1 MPEFLERMLRMFT
14 SAPNM
19 DKMGFLSSFFVTEDE
34 DIVDAEMV
42 DIDIVRSDEDVA
54 PVLRDLKTGAV
65 AIAED
70 YYTNKQVKPPIY
82 SLEKPVNVFEL
93 LKKQPGETEYAAIGT
108 WIGRLMIVLK
118 NAFTKMTTM
127 IKYSIE
133 LQASQV
139 LQTGSL
145 SLNDE
150 NGNAAYILDY
160 KPKATHFPTVTTAW
174 NAAGADPLSDLAG
187 LMDVVRDDG
196 LVDVVNLIFGKTAWN
211 DFIGTAKVQAAI
223 NRNGLLLG
231 ALDPRLVGR
240 GGKLMGYID
249 IGSYRV
255 NLFTYNGRYRT
266 YGTDTK
272 APFVGPS
279 KVILLP
285 DIADLDFR
293 LVFGGI
299 PSIGLDAPFDQFLP
313 DRVSINGAF
322 DFRPRVYRDNK
333 GDAYVGEVKSR
344 PICIPVSIDRLA
356 CLTTR

>member
-1 MPEFLERMLRMFT
+1 
-14 SAPNM
+14 
-19 DKMGFLSSFFVTEDE
+19 
-34 DIVDAEMV
+34 
-42 DIDIVRSDEDVA
+42 
-54 PVLRDLKTGAV
+54 
-65 AIAED
+65 
-70 YYTNKQVKPPIY
+70 
-82 SLEKPVNVFEL
+82 
-93 LKKQPGETEYAAIGT
+93 
-108 WIGRLMIVLK
+108 MIVLK